1 MSDNVITLDPTRKT
15 EASKARVAAMADTAK
30 AEIASEERKAAVLAD
45 LERMMHE
52 AYAACGHQ
60 AKLWIELKASR
71 VLSQQKAIK
80 DDPHLQSRCGRGIAH
95 IAFGMIREA
104 DGGSALEHFLEN
116 ELERMKG

>member
-1 MSDNVITLDPTRKT
+1 MPLSSVRKT
-15 EASKARVAAMADTAK
+15 EASKARVAAMAESAK
-30 AEIASEERKAAVLAD
+30 AEIASDARKEVVLAD

-71 VLSQQKAIK
+71 VLSQQKAVK
-80 DDPHLQSRCGRGIAH
+80 DDPHMQSRCGRGIAH

-104 DGGSALEHFLEN
+104 DGSSALGHFLEN
-116 ELERMKG
+116 ELERVKG